1 MLPSGPELM
10 RAFAI
15 SLVLALGCS
24 KSAPADKQQGGGQ
37 MPPTEVTVVTIA
49 AEKIALKTEL
59 SGRTTVALESEV
71 RPQITGIVTART
83 FTEGA
88 KVKAGQVLYQIDPSQ
103 YQATL
108 SGARADIASARAGLE
123 AAKLKDERYASLSK
137 IEGVS
142 KQEADDARLAHDQ
155 AVASLAQKQAA
166 LQTASINVG
175 YTSITAPISG
185 HISKSS
191 VTRGALVTAGQVA
204 PLATIRSLDP
214 IYVDL
219 VQSSEQRMKLRAQ
232 VGSGALQA
240 GTTAVELVLPDGTTY
255 GPAGTLEFAE
265 VAVDEATGTVTL
277 RAKFPNPDETLLP
290 GMYVRARLEE
300 AVDQDAI
307 LAPQQGV
314 THDPKGNATAMVVGA
329 DNKVELRTLSA
340 DRAIGDRWLVERGL
354 KPGDKLIVEGL
365 NKIGPGMIVHPNDKA
380 NEKATAGAG
389 SAGSAAPAKQ

>member
-1 MLPSGPELM
+1 M
-10 RAFAI
+10 RDYAI
-15 SLVLALGCS
+15 LLVLAVGCS
-24 KSAPADKQQGGGQ
+24 KSAPADQQQSGGQ
-37 MPPTEVTVVTIA
+37 MPPTEVTVVTLA
-49 AEKIALKTEL
+49 SEKIALKTEL

-71 RPQITGIVTART
+71 RPQITGIVKARS

-88 KVKAGQVLYQIDPSQ
+88 RVKAGQVLYQIDPAQ

-108 SGARADIASARAGLE
+108 AGARADIASAQAALE
-123 AAKLKDERYASLSK
+123 ASKLKDDRYASLSK

-166 LQTASINVG
+166 LQTASINVS

-185 HISKSS
+185 HIGKSL
-191 VTRGALVTAGQVA
+191 VTPGALVTAGQA
-204 PLATIRSLDP
+204 TALTTIRSLDP

-219 VQSSEQRMKLRAQ
+219 VESTEQRMKLRAQ

-240 GTTAVELVLPDGTTY
+240 GSTAVKLILPDGSTY
-255 GPAGTLEFAE
+255 AQAGTLEFAE

-290 GMYVRARLEE
+290 GMYVRAQLEE
-300 AVDQDAI
+300 AVVQDAI

-314 THDPKGNATAMVVGA
+314 THDPKGAATAMVVGA
-329 DNKVELRTLSA
+329 DDRVELRTLSA
-340 DRAIGDRWLVERGL
+340 DRAIGDRWLVESGL
-354 KPGDKLIVEGL
+354 KVGDRVIVEGL
-365 NKIGPGMIVHPNDKA
+365 NKIGPGMTVHPNERA
-380 NEKATAGAG
+380 APG
-389 SAGSAAPAKQ
+389 AGSAAPAAGSAAPGAAAPARK